1 MTRAFRPLLFLL
13 LAFTVAC
20 HSRNPQERYPFHGV
34 VISTDMRA
42 HQALIK
48 HEDVPG
54 LMKGMTMPFNIHDE
68 KVLAALKPGDIIQAT
83 LVKEEYEAWLEDLK
97 VTGSDPAYADK
108 PATSSVPHRPTPG
121 EAVPDFTF
129 TNQTGKLVRFSE
141 LRGAPVLLTFI
152 YARCPLPDFCP
163 RMNANL
169 LAIAQQAAK
178 ETKDPHLQLLSISFD
193 PEHDTPDMLKNYARQ
208 WTDDLPP
215 AQRARWQ
222 FVVPPKSELKI
233 FSSSSRCK
241 PIPIKAGFRTLSA
254 RRWWARMEKLSTG
267 TGAISGRP
275 RLSSKTYPLLWLL
288 PPPSQARNRSVSWR
302 SSLAETTNVVAPPA
316 PALSGNPSTKRVNN
330 LRLFVILRAVSCRAR
345 PSVTYSHR
353 RPVATLKGRSTPERG
368 PASTYGEILFKT
380 QNPLCRR

>member
-20 HSRNPQERYPFHGV
+20 HSRNSQERYPFHGV

-68 KVLAALKPGDIIQAT
+68 KVLAALRPGDIIQAT
-83 LVKEEYEAWLEDLK
+83 LVKEEYESWLEDLK

-129 TNQTGKLVRFSE
+129 TNQTGKHVRFSQ

-193 PEHDTPDMLKNYARQ
+193 PEHDTPDMLRNYARQ

-222 FVVPPKSELKI
+222 FVVPPKSELKDLLQFFAMQADPDQGWI
-233 FSSSSRCK
+233 SH
-241 PIPIKAGFRTLSA
+241 TLSTTLVGA
-254 RRWWARMEKLSTG
+254 DGKIIEWYGGNQWPPEVVLQDLS
-267 TGAISGRP
+267 A
-275 RLSSKTYPLLWLL
+275 
-288 PPPSQARNRSVSWR
+288 A
-302 SSLAETTNVVAPPA
+302 LATPA
-316 PALSGNPSTKRVNN
+316 ATKPG
-330 LRLFVILRAVSCRAR
+330 S
-345 PSVTYSHR
+345 
-353 RPVATLKGRSTPERG
+353 
-368 PASTYGEILFKT
+368 
-380 QNPLCRR
+380 